1 MTMRE
6 PLAKRQIQVEGYD
19 FLDNSVEVARLWVE
33 NGGPATCLI
42 DPGLLAEPELFGM
55 LMVVAIRH
63 ASKAYALCY
72 GMTEAAALTRIWAG
86 LDMERGDHTTP
97 LGTLQDYGKPN

>member
-1 MTMRE
+1 MSGRE
-6 PLAKRQIQVEGYD
+6 PLARRAIAVEGYD

-42 DPGLLAEPELFGM
+42 QPERLAEPEMFGM
-55 LMVVAIRH
+55 LMVDTIRH
-63 ASKAYALCY
+63 AAIAYSQCHGISEAEAL
-72 GMTEAAALTRIWAG
+72 ARIWEG
-86 LDMERGDHTTP
+86 LDMERGDHSTP